1 MLGTHSKL
9 CSGQMSHIC
18 DISPLRVN
26 EENEM
31 SKNFPKNIRKFNSTF
46 SFASIGAQT
55 VQNPVVAPIATRYMV
70 RHITPL
76 ALYTHLMIKNEC
88 MVNYIIEGDQAV
100 VTRMS
105 ATPNSECLPE
115 VMEIIQRVMS
125 EISPYADAY
134 RHMHSIEQAEE
145 RSTETV
151 NREPQEVRLFFERG
165 PDCRRYMSQ
174 HMMR

>member
-31 SKNFPKNIRKFNSTF
+31 SKNFPKNIRKYNSTF

-70 RHITPL
+70 RHHSTSTLHPL
-76 ALYTHLMIKNEC
+76 DDKERVYGQLY
-88 MVNYIIEGDQAV
+88 Y
-100 VTRMS
+100 
-105 ATPNSECLPE
+105 
-115 VMEIIQRVMS
+115 
-125 EISPYADAY
+125 
-134 RHMHSIEQAEE
+134 
-145 RSTETV
+145 
-151 NREPQEVRLFFERG
+151 
-165 PDCRRYMSQ
+165 
-174 HMMR
+174 